1 MGEAM
6 KEEEEVVI
14 PKGRKSVDGRER
26 GKKKE
31 IGRGKVRGTEG
42 EGEERKSVRR
52 LRKAAETRGK
62 DMKEE

>member
-26 GKKKE
+26 GKKK
-31 IGRGKVRGTEG
+31 R
-42 EGEERKSVRR
+42 
-52 LRKAAETRGK
+52 
-62 DMKEE
+62 